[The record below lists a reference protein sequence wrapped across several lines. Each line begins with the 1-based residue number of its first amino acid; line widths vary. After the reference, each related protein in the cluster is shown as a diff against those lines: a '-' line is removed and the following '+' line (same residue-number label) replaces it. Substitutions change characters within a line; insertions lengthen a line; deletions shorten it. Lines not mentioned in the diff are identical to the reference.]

1 MPAASIQIQDDTLHV
16 HGVLDR
22 NAVIALW
29 AQINQ
34 LPPSLNVLNVQAV
47 TGIDSSG
54 LALLVELMAQLRIK
68 GTANIIGKPPGL
80 EELGAAYRLTPT
92 LEFKR

>member
-1 MPAASIQIQDDTLHV
+1 VSAAGIQIQDNVLHL
-16 HGVLDR
+16 HGMLDR

-29 AQINQ
+29 PQINQ

-54 LALLVELMAQLRIK
+54 LALLVELMTQFRSR
-68 GTANIIGKPPGL
+68 GTAHIIGTPSGL
-80 EELGAAYRLTPT
+80 DDLSAAYRLTPT